1 MRGARLVFEG
11 TVQGVSFRANTQ
23 RIAREMGLV
32 GWVRNLPD
40 GTVEAEV
47 EGRKEDVEE
56 LIARLRREV
65 RGARVKK
72 VRVEWREGERDGGRE
87 LRVFE
92 IRGDY

>member
-1 MRGARLVFEG
+1 MKGAHLVFHG

-23 RIAREMGLV
+23 RIAREMGLT
-32 GWVRNLPD
+32 GWVRNMAD

-47 EGRKEDVEE
+47 EGTVEE
-56 LIARLRREV
+56 VEDLIDRLKAEV

-72 VRVEWREGERDGGRE
+72 VKKAWSDGERE
-87 LRVFE
+87 FRVFE